1 MRLGRCPIRCAVL
14 LSIFFL
20 ASCTASYQQAK
31 RPGPR
36 PDGRYD
42 NHTYLV
48 DPSRMDLSRVMASF
62 VPLYTKTAFRMPDG
76 EIAEHLQAGSG
87 VILDGRYILTVEHV
101 VVQNEYSVSTP
112 FGTIRVL
119 AEKISEET
127 YFQWKNKKYLL
138 RMIYKNK
145 DEDIAILEI
154 PPEVSPPSFPYQ
166 IGNSDD
172 LRVGNFVYVVGNP
185 LSIGINVR
193 EGIVSATKAP
203 PGLAAAGVKPRHMF
217 MVSNGLM
224 PGDSGSPII
233 AIRDGRFELV
243 GISQGTIEQNT
254 RLSWGI
260 RINVIRDL
268 LRSARAVPMDKWA
281 MPKKK
286 AELVSTLNS
295 DESGGEPGGMAS
307 LSNGDGR
314 EESPDEGFFSLGRTL
329 HLLGIFPGPEKN
341 P

>member
-1 MRLGRCPIRCAVL
+1 
-14 LSIFFL
+14 
-20 ASCTASYQQAK
+20 
-31 RPGPR
+31 
-36 PDGRYD
+36 
-42 NHTYLV
+42 
-48 DPSRMDLSRVMASF
+48 MDLARVMASF
-62 VPLYTKTAFRMPDG
+62 VPLYTKTTFEIPGG
-76 EIAEHLQAGSG
+76 EIAEHLKVGSG
-87 VILDGRYILTVEHV
+87 VILDGRYVLTVEHV
-101 VVQNEYSVSTP
+101 VVQNGYSVSTP
-112 FGTIRVL
+112 FGPIQVL

-127 YFQWKNKKYLL
+127 YFQWKNKKYPL
-138 RMIYKNK
+138 RMVYKNK
-145 DEDIAILEI
+145 DEDIALLEI
-154 PPEVSPPSFPYQ
+154 LSEVRPPSFPYQ

-203 PGLAAAGVKPRHMF
+203 PGISASGVEPRHMF

-243 GISQGTIEQNT
+243 GISQGTISQNT

-260 RINVIRDL
+260 RINVIRNL

-286 AELVSTLNS
+286 AEQVSARNS
-295 DESGGEPGGMAS
+295 GEAGGEPGEKAS
-307 LSNGDGR
+307 LPNGERR
-314 EESPDEGFFSLGRTL
+314 EEDPDRGFFLLGRIL
-329 HLLGIFPGPEKN
+329 HPLGISPEPEKN